1 MTDEARAALE
11 ASLGYRF
18 VRPEHLAVALTHRS
32 TGDGTHNET
41 LEFLGDAVLSLAV
54 SDLLMRRFPTATEGD
69 LSKRR
74 ASLVNAEELAQK
86 ARAMDLGRWL
96 SVGKGEERSG
106 GRAKEKIL
114 AAAYEAVLGAV
125 YLDAGWEP
133 ARQVVESHFAPHM
146 TREPEAPGHRDYKT
160 RLQELTQRV
169 QREMPAYTLV
179 DFDVRVPLGWAGLN
193 DDTYF
198 QLNVTNV
205 FDKLYVGNFG
215 GALLN
220 TNVPN
225 VNIGAP
231 RAIIGTLVVQF
242 R

>member
-54 SDLLMRRFPTATEGD
+54 SDLLMRCFPTATEGD

-179 DFDVRVPLGWAGLN
+179 EERGPDHEKEFVVELAVGGRVLGRG
-193 DDTYF
+193 
-198 QLNVTNV
+198 VGRSK
-205 FDKLYVGNFG
+205 KLAEQAAAME
-215 GALLN
+215 ALAAL
-220 TNVPN
+220 TSSQD
-225 VNIGAP
+225 GD
-231 RAIIGTLVVQF
+231 
-242 R
+242 

>member
-146 TREPEAPGHRDYKT
+146 TREAEAPGHRDYKT

-179 DFDVRVPLGWAGLN
+179 EERGPDHEKEFVVELAVGGRVLGRG
-193 DDTYF
+193 
-198 QLNVTNV
+198 VGRSK
-205 FDKLYVGNFG
+205 KLAEQAAAME
-215 GALLN
+215 ALAAL
-220 TNVPN
+220 TSSQD
-225 VNIGAP
+225 GD
-231 RAIIGTLVVQF
+231 
-242 R
+242 

>member
-32 TGDGTHNET
+32 TGDGAHNET

-133 ARQVVESHFAPHM
+133 ARQVVEVHFAPHM

-169 QREMPAYTLV
+169 HREMPAYTLV
-179 DFDVRVPLGWAGLN
+179 EERGPDHEKEFVVELAVGGRVLGRG
-193 DDTYF
+193 
-198 QLNVTNV
+198 VGRSK
-205 FDKLYVGNFG
+205 KLAEQAAAME
-215 GALLN
+215 ALAALE
-220 TNVPN
+220 
-225 VNIGAP
+225 AP
-231 RAIIGTLVVQF
+231 PDED
-242 R
+242 

>member
-1 MTDEARAALE
+1 MTEEARAALE

-133 ARQVVESHFAPHM
+133 ARQVVEAHFAPGLA
-146 TREPEAPGHRDYKT
+146 REPQAPGHRDYKT
-160 RLQELTQRV
+160 RLQELTASRTLGRPRYLVRDEGPDHAKHFFATVLVGDQPYGEGEGRSKKQAEQAAAWV
-169 QREMPAYTLV
+169 ACSRLREEGG
-179 DFDVRVPLGWAGLN
+179 DDAG
-193 DDTYF
+193 
-198 QLNVTNV
+198 VT
-205 FDKLYVGNFG
+205 
-215 GALLN
+215 
-220 TNVPN
+220 
-225 VNIGAP
+225 
-231 RAIIGTLVVQF
+231 
-242 R
+242 

>member
-1 MTDEARAALE
+1 MTEEARAALE
-11 ASLGYRF
+11 ASLGHRF

-54 SDLLMRRFPTATEGD
+54 SDLLMRNFPAATEGD
-69 LSKRR
+69 LSKMR

-133 ARQVVESHFAPHM
+133 ARQVVEAHFAPGLA
-146 TREPEAPGHRDYKT
+146 REPQAPGHRDYKT

-169 QREMPAYTLV
+169 HREMPVYTLV
-179 DFDVRVPLGWAGLN
+179 EERGPDHEKEFVVELAVGGRVLGRG
-193 DDTYF
+193 
-198 QLNVTNV
+198 VGRSK
-205 FDKLYVGNFG
+205 KLAEQAAAMEALAALEPTSDG
-215 GALLN
+215 G
-220 TNVPN
+220 
-225 VNIGAP
+225 
-231 RAIIGTLVVQF
+231 
-242 R
+242 